1 MTGSTRTK
9 PRQSRAQETVEAIT
23 KAAVSIINEEGTAAL
38 TTARIAESAG
48 ISIGALYRYFPDK
61 KSILLKVYR
70 DVLIKVEA
78 ALDLL
83 TDPSNAPPTWK
94 AYLRS
99 LQIGITQYE
108 ALHRPVLR
116 ARANMM
122 YVECAELDFDHSQRQ
137 AKKLARMLAHYG
149 SSWSSELLEKL
160 ALTCIFLS
168 DGAWHLYWVTNDYD
182 PLVDQW
188 RHRGLAGVLELAFD
202 DDQQWLATMV
212 EVSAVER

>member
-9 PRQSRAQETVEAIT
+9 PRQSRAQETVEAIIT
-23 KAAVSIINEEGTAAL
+23 AAVSIINEEGTAAL

-48 ISIGALYRYFPDK
+48 VSIGALYRYFPDK
-61 KSILLKVYR
+61 KSILLKVYG
-70 DVLIKVEA
+70 DVLIEVEA
-78 ALDLL
+78 SLDLL
-83 TDPSNAPPTWK
+83 TDADHAPPTWRE
-94 AYLRS
+94 YLHK

-108 ALHRPVLR
+108 ERHRPVLR

-122 YVECAELDFDHSQRQ
+122 YVECAELDYSHCQRQ
-137 AKKLARMLAHYG
+137 AEKLARMLAHYG
-149 SSWSSELLEKL
+149 SKWPLKLLAKL

-202 DDQQWLATMV
+202 DNQQMLHSVATGN
-212 EVSAVER
+212 